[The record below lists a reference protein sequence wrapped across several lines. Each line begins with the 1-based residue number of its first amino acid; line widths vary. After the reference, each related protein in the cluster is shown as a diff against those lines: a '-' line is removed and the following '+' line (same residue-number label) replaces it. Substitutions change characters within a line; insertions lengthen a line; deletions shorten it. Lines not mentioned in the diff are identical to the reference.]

1 MLETKRL
8 IQFFYILIVGL
19 VVFTGALMIAEGLRT
34 AQRETVQSSE
44 RALPSDPGAT
54 RFAI

>member
-1 MLETKRL
+1 MKRL

-34 AQRETVQSSE
+34 AQQETVQSSE
-44 RALPSDPGAT
+44 RALPSDPDAT
-54 RFAI
+54 EFAI

>member
-1 MLETKRL
+1 MKRL

-54 RFAI
+54 EFAI